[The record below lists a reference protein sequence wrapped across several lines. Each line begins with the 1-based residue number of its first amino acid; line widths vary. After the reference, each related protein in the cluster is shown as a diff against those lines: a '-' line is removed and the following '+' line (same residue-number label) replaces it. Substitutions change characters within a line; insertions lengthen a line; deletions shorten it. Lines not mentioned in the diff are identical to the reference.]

1 MQEKEMRPDPIMGQ
15 RFRLVIPKD
24 LSPWSSA
31 EELCTAI
38 GKLGPAKYLVLQI
51 DPWAQEL
58 IGEGLAWYH
67 AVIQFSQFRSLRA
80 VANALGV
87 PLQDVVIW

>member
-1 MQEKEMRPDPIMGQ
+1 MTEKEMRPDSSMGQ
-15 RFRLVIPKD
+15 RFRLVIRQD

-31 EELCTAI
+31 EELCAAI

-51 DPWAQEL
+51 DPWAQEF
-58 IGEGLAWYH
+58 IGEGFAWYQ
-67 AVIQFSQFRSLRA
+67 AVIQFGQFRSLRA